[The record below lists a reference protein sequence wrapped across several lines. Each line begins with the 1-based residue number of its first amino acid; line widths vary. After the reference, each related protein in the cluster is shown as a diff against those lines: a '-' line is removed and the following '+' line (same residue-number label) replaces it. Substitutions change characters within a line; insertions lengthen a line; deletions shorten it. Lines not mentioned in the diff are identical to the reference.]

1 MGAPT
6 AQTVGPRN
14 AIPPARPHSHCQ
26 QAKGNTCFFLRGI
39 HFPLG
44 KPTSRQAAK
53 SPVCWKAKQPMSGK
67 ICCCRCEQ
75 GCTHSPPK
83 PPIPWQLGGI
93 SLGFLGSF
101 PPGVMDSFLL
111 DFSGSFSFKYHKG
124 LCSEMLDGVNRWC
137 LLSKQTSRPCQLPP
151 ALFPKCL
158 PVSLPL

>member
-1 MGAPT
+1 MPSLQPSPT
-6 AQTVGPRN
+6 ATASRKRGT
-14 AIPPARPHSHCQ
+14 PAPSFDGFTSLLE
-26 QAKGNTCFFLRGI
+26 KS
-39 HFPLG
+39 
-44 KPTSRQAAK
+44 TSRKAAK
-53 SPVCWKAKQPMSGK
+53 SPVCWKAKQLKSCK

-75 GCTHSPPK
+75 GCTHSTPK

-101 PPGVMDSFLL
+101 PPRVMDSFLL